1 MNPLLVYTYTSTAAM
16 NSLSDHSCRFDYN
29 NGTQLLDSVT
39 KSFLNMDAWVAQ
51 ELQRIVDNQIP
62 RNCYSYEALITVIEG
77 VNQGESCFVI
87 CAPPQPANIPSL
99 HEATQC
105 CMNQLTSKNINT
117 ATLAPQEEQQSVL
130 RSKNNSNINTKTD
143 LTNDTLAKLATI
155 NTHHV
160 TRKNLIMAFMKLAF
174 YCCRQRKPIHI
185 YLQRHRK
192 PLELMLE
199 LENMCDTYSS
209 LSSLNDEN
217 NTHAIKDNVIR
228 VQQRLH
234 CILFGDQI
242 PLIDKLVC
250 PWTLISVWTQHGSQI
265 DHSQHEQL
273 KKWIEF
279 GVFCYKAA
287 KKACG
292 INNAS
297 RQHYQ

>member
-1 MNPLLVYTYTSTAAM
+1 MNPLLVHTYTSTTTTNA
-16 NSLSDHSCRFDYN
+16 LPDEPPRFDRN
-29 NGTQLLDSVT
+29 NGTQLLDGVT

-51 ELQRIVDNQIP
+51 ELQRIVDNQTP

-77 VNQGESCFVI
+77 VNQGEYCSVI
-87 CAPPQPANIPSL
+87 CARPQAANTSTL
-99 HEATQC
+99 HEASQC
-105 CMNQLTSKNINT
+105 CMNQFTSKNT
-117 ATLAPQEEQQSVL
+117 TTKTLAPQEEQQSVPQ
-130 RSKNNSNINTKTD
+130 SKDNAKTNAKTC

-160 TRKNLIMAFMKLAF
+160 TRKNLTMAFMKLAF
-174 YCCRQRKPIHI
+174 YCCRQ
-185 YLQRHRK
+185 Q
-192 PLELMLE
+192 

-209 LSSLNDEN
+209 WSTLHGED
-217 NTHAIKDNVIR
+217 NTAAIKEGFSR

-234 CILFGDQI
+234 CILFGEQI

-250 PWTLISVWTQHGSQI
+250 PWTLISVWAQHGNQLDRSQL
-265 DHSQHEQL
+265 EQL

-292 INNAS
+292 MNDAWT
-297 RQHYQ
+297 QHYK